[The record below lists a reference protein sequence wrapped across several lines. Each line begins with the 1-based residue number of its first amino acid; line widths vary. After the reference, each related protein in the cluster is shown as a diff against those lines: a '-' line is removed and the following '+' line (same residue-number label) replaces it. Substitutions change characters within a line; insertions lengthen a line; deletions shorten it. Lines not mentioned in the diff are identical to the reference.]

1 MRVMRR
7 AFLIALL
14 AAAAT
19 TTVFAPPPPKKP
31 SQGGKPKADYSDWNC
46 KWFVNCQEESFVV
59 DVKVSSPKT
68 TGGHTF
74 DAHFLP
80 GGGKCEIGADGP
92 QFRTTFL
99 TGVMS
104 NGSVSG
110 TIYLCTTSQE
120 LVDKNHLGAIF
131 TRHFD
136 ASYEEGWVPGGGSI
150 VNAAYKNEHY
160 KRYDAD
166 TKDSAPSE
174 PSATPGAYDRDEP
187 GDQQSGFEMHRFRP
201 GVDKVTFHD
210 TNPQT
215 TPPSSGASKI
225 KAKADETIHDGVR
238 GWMNRFRIW
247 CGGEDIS

>member
-1 MRVMRR
+1 MRL
-7 AFLIALL
+7 ALLIAVL
-14 AAAAT
+14 AATAT
-19 TTVFAPPPPKKP
+19 TTVFAPPPKKP
-31 SQGGKPKADYSDWNC
+31 SQGGKPKADYSDWNG
-46 KWFVNCQEESFVV
+46 KWFVTCQAENFVV
-59 DVKVSSPKT
+59 EVKVSNPKT

-110 TIYLCTTSQE
+110 TIYLCTKSQE
-120 LVDKNHLGAIF
+120 LVDKNQLGAIF

-166 TKDSAPSE
+166 TQDSAPKE
-174 PSATPGAYDRDEP
+174 PSPTSDAYDRDEP
-187 GDQQSGFEMHRFRP
+187 GDEDSGFEMHRFQP
-201 GVDKVTFHD
+201 GVDKVTPD
-210 TNPQT
+210 EPDSQTNPPQ
-215 TPPSSGASKI
+215 SGASKI
-225 KAKADETIHDGVR
+225 KQKAEDITHDGVHE
-238 GWMNRFRIW
+238 WMNSFREW
-247 CGGEDIS
+247 LGGPRI

>member
-31 SQGGKPKADYSDWNC
+31 SQGGKPKTDYSDWNC
-46 KWFVNCQEESFVV
+46 KWFVTCQGESFVV
-59 DVKVSSPKT
+59 DVTVSYPKS
-68 TGGHTF
+68 GGTHTF
-74 DAHFLP
+74 TATFLP
-80 GGGKCEIGADGP
+80 GGGECSIGTGSKKRGVFLQGP
-92 QFRTTFL
+92 
-99 TGVMS
+99 MN
-104 NGSVSG
+104 NGSLSG

-120 LVDKNHLGAIF
+120 LVDKNQLGAIF

-174 PSATPGAYDRDEP
+174 PSATSGPYQRDEP
-187 GDQQSGFEMHRFRP
+187 GDEDSGFEMHRFRP
-201 GVDKVTFHD
+201 GVDKVSSHD

-215 TPPSSGASKI
+215 TPPPSGASRVKG
-225 KAKADETIHDGVR
+225 KADEIIHDGVR

-247 CGGEDIS
+247 LGGEDIS

>member
-1 MRVMRR
+1 MRR

-14 AAAAT
+14 AVAAT
-19 TTVFAPPPPKKP
+19 TTVFAPPPPKRS
-31 SQGGKPKADYSDWNC
+31 SQGGKNADYSDWNC

-59 DVKVSSPKT
+59 DVKVSNPKT
-68 TGGHTF
+68 SGGHTF
-74 DAHFLP
+74 DAVFLP
-80 GGGKCEIGADGP
+80 GGGKCEMGTGA

-99 TGVMS
+99 TGSMG
-104 NGSVSG
+104 NGSLSG

-120 LVDKNHLGAIF
+120 LVDKNQLGAIF

-150 VNAAYKNEHY
+150 VNASYKNEHY

-174 PSATPGAYDRDEP
+174 PSATPGPYQRDEP
-187 GDQQSGFEMHRFRP
+187 GDEDSGFEMHRFRP

-215 TPPSSGASKI
+215 TPPPSAASRVKE
-225 KAKADETIHDGVR
+225 KADETIHDGVHD
-238 GWMNRFRIW
+238 WMNSFREWLAGKKGKGRI
-247 CGGEDIS
+247 

>member
-1 MRVMRR
+1 MRR

-19 TTVFAPPPPKKP
+19 TTVFAPPPPKKS
-31 SQGGKPKADYSDWNC
+31 SQGGKNADYSDWNC
-46 KWFVNCQEESFVV
+46 KWFVTCQGESFVV
-59 DVKVSSPKT
+59 EVKVSNPKT

-80 GGGKCEIGADGP
+80 GGGKCEIGAEGQ

-104 NGSVSG
+104 NGNVSG
-110 TIYLCTTSQE
+110 TIYVCTTSQE
-120 LVDKNHLGAIF
+120 LVDKNQLGAIF

-136 ASYEEGWVPGGGSI
+136 ASYEEGWVPGGSSI
-150 VNAAYKNEHY
+150 VNATYKNEHY

-174 PSATPGAYDRDEP
+174 PSATPGTYERDEP
-187 GDQQSGFEMHRFRP
+187 GDQQSGFEMHRYRP
-201 GVDKVTFHD
+201 GLDHVTSD
-210 TNPQT
+210 DPDSQT
-215 TPPSSGASKI
+215 TSPPSGASKI
-225 KAKADETIHDGVR
+225 KQNRVHD
-238 GWMNRFRIW
+238 WMNNFREW
-247 CGGEDIS
+247 LGGPKARI